1 MDPMERFK
9 KALKSFEQ
17 RKDFHPHKQADWI
30 KFIATYK
37 FPVEERTVYYSD
49 TLNSL
54 LATVTTDLK

>member
-9 KALKSFEQ
+9 KAQKSFQQ
-17 RKDFHPHKQADWI
+17 RKEFHPHAQADWI
-30 KFIATYK
+30 KFIATHK